1 MIALSL
7 TLELEACPSKE
18 WWTCYLV
25 AHCHQLR
32 FNKAFLLSAH
42 MDDLRILLRLFHEKE
57 TRRAIDRARTS
68 NHKNDD
74 FSVSSW
80 GSKERKIGDDRFE
93 SFQRTLAV
101 TPTINAPENF
111 KKLLVFL
118 SPLAFSLATKNLCG
132 MKVVD
137 GNGKRRR
144 NRDKMTDSHNHVVR
158 SLYDKESLRVYA
170 RTPEYGQWGYQCR
183 RRIRKWYE
191 LGTLHEHCILCQCD
205 DARLVSPVSRRGIPR
220 GFTERTSDRLSTLFN
235 R

>member
-118 SPLAFSLATKNLCG
+118 SPLAFSLATKNRAG
-132 MKVVD
+132 W
-137 GNGKRRR
+137 
-144 NRDKMTDSHNHVVR
+144 R
-158 SLYDKESLRVYA
+158 SLTETGREEGTETRWQIPTITLYDRCTIRNHYEY
-170 RTPEYGQWGYQCR
+170 TPGLQSMDSGV
-183 RRIRKWYE
+183 INVDV
-191 LGTLHEHCILCQCD
+191 G
-205 DARLVSPVSRRGIPR
+205 
-220 GFTERTSDRLSTLFN
+220 
-235 R
+235 

>member
-1 MIALSL
+1 MRLQR
-7 TLELEACPSKE
+7 KE
-18 WWTCYLV
+18 DW
-25 AHCHQLR
+25 
-32 FNKAFLLSAH
+32 
-42 MDDLRILLRLFHEKE
+42 
-57 TRRAIDRARTS
+57 
-68 NHKNDD
+68 
-74 FSVSSW
+74 
-80 GSKERKIGDDRFE
+80 DDRFE
-93 SFQRTLAV
+93 SFQRTFAV

-118 SPLAFSLATKNLCG
+118 SPLAFSLATKKSCG

-137 GNGKRRR
+137 ENGKRRR

-158 SLYDKESLRVYA
+158 SLYDKESLRIYA